1 MTLLILGL
9 ALWYIG
15 HFWKRA
21 LPAQHTAM
29 GPRAKGISALV
40 IVLSIILMVI
50 GYRAT
55 ESFDL
60 HTYPPALRHIN
71 NLMVLFAIYF
81 MSPGPSKGAIFYK
94 MRHPM
99 LTGFILWTVA
109 HMIVNPD
116 MASMLLFGVLTLWAV
131 LEIIVVNR
139 AQPDWQPNP
148 KGTITKDAMFL
159 VASVILM
166 GVIGYIH
173 GLVGPTPFGA

>member
-9 ALWYIG
+9 ALWYVG

-21 LPAQHTAM
+21 LPAQHAAM
-29 GPRAKGISALV
+29 GQRAMGISALV
-40 IVLSIILMVI
+40 ISLSVILMVI
-50 GYRAT
+50 GYRAA

-60 HTYPPALRHIN
+60 YAYPPMLRHVN

-99 LTGFILWTVA
+99 LTGFVIWTVA

-116 MASMLLFGVLTLWAV
+116 LASMILFGALTVWAV
-131 LEIIVVNR
+131 LEIIVINR
-139 AQPDWQPNP
+139 TEPDWQPNP
-148 KGTITKDAMFL
+148 KGKIAKDAMFL